1 MTGNGIAVV
10 AVLSSSAVGTS
21 RTRHGR
27 VVVAWPHLRIVV
39 TRGILRW
46 QMLQQVDVGA
56 QGEDVEVDL
65 CWVCIHVSLLPE
77 RERGDEG
84 RIRTLIVE

>member
-1 MTGNGIAVV
+1 
-10 AVLSSSAVGTS
+10 
-21 RTRHGR
+21 
-27 VVVAWPHLRIVV
+27 
-39 TRGILRW
+39 
-46 QMLQQVDVGA
+46 MLKQVDVGA